1 MKYRTLSE
9 YTIERLKDPLFAQEY
24 LNAALEAYSED
35 FNNDALANAIKNLV
49 LASGSVS
56 EFSKTTGINRQH
68 LYTIFNS
75 RTKPQIDTLY
85 KILNALGFKIEVKNI
100 TLAS

>member
-9 YTIERLKDPLFAQEY
+9 YTIERLKDAAFAQEY
-24 LNAALEAYSED
+24 LNAALEAYIED

-49 LASGSVS
+49 LASGSIS

-68 LYTIFNS
+68 LYTIFNN
-75 RTKPQIDTLY
+75 RTKPQIDTFS
-85 KILNALGFKIEVKNI
+85 KILKAFGFKIEVKKI
-100 TLAS
+100 QLAS